1 MKLIVDEFVAKSSIL
16 VLKKLGFEIL
26 TIKDILYF
34 GIEDD
39 GKIYEYAS
47 STQIPLI
54 THDRRFGQIF
64 FDSFLA
70 PPLTIIFQIVSP
82 HPKGTNELIKRFFS
96 KIENLLDLYK
106 GKLIIITEKKIRIR
120 TKI

>member
-1 MKLIVDEFVAKSSIL
+1 MKLIVDECLTKSSIL
-16 VLKKLGFEIL
+16 VLKKLGYEIL
-26 TIKDILYF
+26 TIKDVLYF
-34 GIEDD
+34 GIEDE
-39 GKIYEYAS
+39 KIYEYAS
-47 STQIPLI
+47 SNQIPII

-82 HPKGTNELIKRFFS
+82 HPKGTNELIKRFFL

-106 GKLIIITEKKIRIR
+106 GKLVIITEKKIRIR

>member
-1 MKLIVDEFVAKSSIL
+1 MKLIVDECIAKSSIL
-16 VLKKLGFEIL
+16 VLKKLEFEIL
-26 TIKDILYF
+26 TIKDVLYF
-34 GIEDD
+34 GIEDE
-39 GKIYEYAS
+39 KIYEYAS

-64 FDSFLA
+64 FDSFLT

-106 GKLIIITEKKIRIR
+106 GKLIIITEKKNSY
-120 TKI
+120 